1 MATEEI
7 TTELKQD
14 LATLRADLG
23 SLMTAVKDLGV
34 EQGRLAADR
43 LRETGQQ
50 ARVQA
55 REAQDSIEQYVEAK
69 PLTSILIAFGTG
81 FAVGS
86 LLGSRR

>member
-23 SLMTAVKDLGV
+23 TLMTAVKDLGV
-34 EQGRLAADR
+34 EQGRQAADR

-50 ARVQA
+50 ARVQVRA
-55 REAQDSIEQYVEAK
+55 AQDSIEQYVEAK

-86 LLGSRR
+86 LLGHRR

>member
-14 LATLRADLG
+14 LATLKSDLG
-23 SLMTAVKDLGV
+23 TLMTAVKELGV
-34 EQGRLAADR
+34 EQGRLATDR

-50 ARVQA
+50 ARMQV
-55 REAQDSIEQYVEAK
+55 REAQDSIEHYVEAK

-86 LLGSRR
+86 LLGNRR

>member
-23 SLMTAVKDLGV
+23 TLMTAVKDLGA

-55 REAQDSIEQYVEAK
+55 RAAQDSVEQYVEAK

>member
-14 LATLRADLG
+14 LAALKSDLG
-23 SLMTAVKDLGV
+23 TLMTAVKGLGV

-50 ARVQA
+50 ARVQVRA
-55 REAQDSIEQYVEAK
+55 AQDSIEQYVEAK